1 MNIFMQIITNPVII
15 APGCAWIIAQILKTI
30 ISAIVNKK
38 FTFDRLVGDGGMPS
52 GHSATVTSLAVMC
65 GIVSGFDS
73 AVFGLA
79 SIFAIVVMH
88 DALGVRRETGKQAVS
103 IIKMAELLNDY
114 FSEQNKHIKTDKL
127 KVLVGHTPLQVVCGS
142 LLGAVIAVIYYFIFM
157 R

>member
-1 MNIFMQIITNPVII
+1 MDVLFQIITNPVLIVP
-15 APGCAWIIAQILKTI
+15 AFSWLIAQVLKSI

-38 FTFDRLVGDGGMPS
+38 FSFDRLVGDGGMPS

-65 GIVSGFDS
+65 GISSGFDS
-73 AVFGLA
+73 PVFGLA
-79 SIFAIVVMH
+79 VMFAIVVMH

-114 FSEQNKHIKTDKL
+114 FSERDQVIKTDKL

-142 LLGAVIAVIYYFIFM
+142 LLGAAIAIIYYFIFM
-157 R
+157 H